1 MKLLSIDPG
10 SNNFALSV
18 FDLDPTQE
26 PACWLLLVTPIKH
39 TVKSLLE
46 SDQPFQQ
53 MQQFLFHLEQHA
65 GTDQT
70 AVIAMERFI
79 ARDARAGTLSETIP
93 IMIGVAS
100 TLAKD
105 MWLPQAA
112 EWKGAINRQ
121 IKDLGFNLIG
131 TSKTAKAAKAKQ
143 GLRCLYVHIKALTK
157 GYIPAGDVPHLLDC
171 YLIGLVYAE
180 KYANIP
186 AVSCLTTQ
194 DHITNIAKD
203 LIACYVPAP

>member
-1 MKLLSIDPG
+1 M
-10 SNNFALSV
+10 
-18 FDLDPTQE
+18 
-26 PACWLLLVTPIKH
+26 
-39 TVKSLLE
+39 
-46 SDQPFQQ
+46 
-53 MQQFLFHLEQHA
+53 
-65 GTDQT
+65 
-70 AVIAMERFI
+70 
-79 ARDARAGTLSETIP
+79 
-93 IMIGVAS
+93 
-100 TLAKD
+100 
-105 MWLPQAA
+105 
-112 EWKGAINRQ
+112 
-121 IKDLGFNLIG
+121 GFNLIG

-143 GLRCLYVHIKALTK
+143 GLSCLYVHIKALTK